1 MLMTQD
7 VLYTIDEAARIL
19 RVSHDTI
26 RRMIKSG
33 ELNAI
38 KVRGQWRV
46 RKESIDRIVQGQ

>member
-1 MLMTQD
+1 MTQE

-33 ELNAI
+33 ELAAI

-46 RKESIDRIVQGQ
+46 RKESVDRIVQGE